1 MRTHGQESQPA
12 SCSRKTR
19 EHKPENGYP
28 QINMSFALVSLVS
41 MLVVLGVLVLVHEFG
56 HFAVAKLCG
65 VRIETFSIGFG
76 KRLFGFRRGDTD
88 YRISLLP
95 LGGYVKMAG
104 ELGGDGTIPVSSG
117 SAPETAPR
125 DSGDLNSKPRWQRIL
140 IACAGPVS
148 NFLLAIVL
156 MTAVYIGHN
165 EVENYLSNPA
175 VVDYVVPNSAA
186 AKAGLQHGD
195 RIVRYDGVENPN
207 WDKVVERSVLNLN
220 HPVSILVQ
228 QQNGAQKETSLFLK
242 SPANP
247 DDFALGDMGLTPEIQ
262 QTPLKVAMVEA
273 DMPGAK
279 AGLKSGDQIVAVDGT
294 RLHSLPSMILYLQQ
308 NGSRPVTLS
317 LLRNGKPTAITVT
330 PEKATGPDGQPRY
343 QIGFNTDP
351 PPSHIERL
359 SLPQAFSKAVRE
371 CVKESTLLLD
381 ILRRVVTHQMSARTL
396 SGPVGIARQT
406 GYVVSLP
413 GWSPMMAWT
422 AFISVQLGILNLLP
436 IPILDGGMILF
447 LLIESVMRRD
457 LNETLKERVYQTAFV
472 FFILL
477 MVFVLFNDLSK
488 IPSLSRLKL

>member
-1 MRTHGQESQPA
+1 
-12 SCSRKTR
+12 
-19 EHKPENGYP
+19 
-28 QINMSFALVSLVS
+28 MSFALVSLVS

-104 ELGGDGTIPVSSG
+104 ELPTENATGDPGEFG
-117 SAPETAPR
+117 SH
-125 DSGDLNSKPRWQRIL
+125 PRWQRML
-140 IACAGPVS
+140 IACAGPAS
-148 NFLLAIVL
+148 NFILAILL

-165 EVENYLSNPA
+165 EVENYLSSPA
-175 VVDYVVPNSAA
+175 VIDYIVPNSVAA
-186 AKAGLQHGD
+186 NSGLQHGD
-195 RIVRYDGVENPN
+195 RIVRFDGVENPN
-207 WDKVVERSVLNLN
+207 WDQVLERSVLNLN
-220 HPVSILVQ
+220 HSIQTLVQ
-228 QQNGAQKETSLFLK
+228 QQNGAQKEISLYLK

-247 DDFALGDMGLTPEIQ
+247 DDFNLGDVGLTPEIQ
-262 QTPLKVAMVEA
+262 QTPLKVAMVQG
-273 DMPGAK
+273 DMPGGK
-279 AGLKSGDQIVAVDGT
+279 AGLKSGDEIVSVDGT
-294 RLHSLPSMILYLQQ
+294 QLHSLPSMVLYLQQ
-308 NGSRPVTLS
+308 NGNKPVTLS
-317 LLRNGKPTAITVT
+317 ILRNGTPTTLTVT
-330 PEKATGPDGQPRY
+330 PEKAAGPDGQPRY
-343 QIGFNTDP
+343 EIGFNTDP

-359 SLPQAFSKAVRE
+359 SLPQAMSKAVSE
-371 CVKESTLLLD
+371 CVKESTLLID
-381 ILRRVVTHQMSARTL
+381 VLRRVVTHRMSAHTL

-406 GYVVSLP
+406 GYVVSMP
-413 GWSPMMAWT
+413 GWSPVMAWT

-447 LLIESVMRRD
+447 LLIETVMRRD

-488 IPSLSRLKL
+488 IPSIARLKL